1 MRITLE
7 ELEQR
12 IKKHGPKMAIEN
24 VQVEGV
30 AVIKDK
36 DGNVKRTL
44 KITNIELEDEQCNS

>member
-12 IKKHGPKMAIEN
+12 IKKHGPKMALEN